1 MNKSSFAPVLTVLLL
16 AFSAAG
22 HAAPTACAPTESRLI
37 VYGNVENLRASVDG
51 PLKRPLLKFMGSL
64 TDEVTQDVY
73 NSDVYASRY
82 IPDSDEAAN
91 LAVIFNAADANKMVQ
106 LSIAASPNAQKDP
119 YFIVKMQLVGVSRAA
134 NHSPSH
140 PAFTNSATL
149 WERTFR
155 LQVDAPMDAA
165 VKDFAQRATTE
176 MLPLLKQ

>member
-1 MNKSSFAPVLTVLLL
+1 MPGLVGLLL
-16 AFSAAG
+16 GFSAAG
-22 HAAPTACAPTESRLI
+22 HAAQTACAPTESRLI

-73 NSDVYASRY
+73 SADVYASRY
-82 IPDSDEAAN
+82 IPDSGEPAN

-106 LSIAASPNAQKDP
+106 LSIAASPDPKKDP

-134 NHSPSH
+134 DYSPSH
-140 PAFTNSATL
+140 PDFTSSATL
-149 WERTFR
+149 WEKTFR
-155 LQVDAPMDAA
+155 LEVDAPMDAT
-165 VKDFAQRATTE
+165 VKDFAKRAATE